1 MKPRIVK
8 EKRETRDRADH
19 TRKNGVP
26 KAWAAEDE
34 GTTEDEGSF
43 APLESSTSW
52 GPPAVLCVGFSKKEV
67 YQVRH
72 VMEEA
77 GDVRVI
83 GCTEVDVRLEQA
95 LNSADEDGERLK
107 DDSHLEDGIGRT
119 VVLSGLD
126 GEEMAM
132 AIETYFEANLPQTAF
147 AAAVPNTLNKSVRD
161 VASSVW
167 EDHRRM
173 SREG

>member
-1 MKPRIVK
+1 M
-8 EKRETRDRADH
+8 EK
-19 TRKNGVP
+19 
-26 KAWAAEDE
+26 
-34 GTTEDEGSF
+34 
-43 APLESSTSW
+43 
-52 GPPAVLCVGFSKKEV
+52 
-67 YQVRH
+67 
-72 VMEEA
+72 A

-107 DDSHLEDGIGRT
+107 DDSHLVEGIGRT

>member
-1 MKPRIVK
+1 MANVCTQRFSPKVIRG
-8 EKRETRDRADH
+8 E
-19 TRKNGVP
+19 VP
-26 KAWAAEDE
+26 KAWAEGDGGSAEE
-34 GTTEDEGSF
+34 GTF
-43 APLESSTSW
+43 APLASSTSW
-52 GPPAVLCVGFSKKEV
+52 GPPAVLCVGFSKREV
-67 YQVRH
+67 YEIRR
-72 VMEEA
+72 VMGEA

-95 LNSADEDGERLK
+95 LNSADEDGERLG

-147 AAAVPNTLNKSVRD
+147 AAAVPNTLTKSVRD

-173 SREG
+173 SQDA